1 MVLWTCSS
9 PAGQGEWV
17 YSQLFPH
24 AALGIMNVK
33 TSAYDGELDL
43 FKSSPAGQGEWVY
56 SQLFPHAALGIMNVK
71 TSAYDGALDLFKP
84 CRAG

>member
-1 MVLWTCSS
+1 MASWTCSSPAGRGEWVYSQLFPHAVLGIMNVKTSAMVLWTCSS

-24 AALGIMNVK
+24 AVLGIMNVK
-33 TSAYDGELDL
+33 TRAYDD
-43 FKSSPAGQGEWVY
+43 
-56 SQLFPHAALGIMNVK
+56 
-71 TSAYDGALDLFKP
+71 ALDLFKP